1 MYFLVAYKYNNYFTE
16 KAYICKLYMYARARM
31 DRIEAQKRILE
42 LSSLLP
48 TPLPRRWAVTSMHLQ
63 VKTQSLLWEAIS

>member
-42 LSSLLP
+42 LK
-48 TPLPRRWAVTSMHLQ
+48 AVLKENSRKYYVRGL
-63 VKTQSLLWEAIS
+63 S